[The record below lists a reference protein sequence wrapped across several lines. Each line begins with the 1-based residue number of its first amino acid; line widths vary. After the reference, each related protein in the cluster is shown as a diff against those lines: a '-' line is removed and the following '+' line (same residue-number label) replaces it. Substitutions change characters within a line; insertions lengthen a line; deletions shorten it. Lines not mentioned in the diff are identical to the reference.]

1 MRLRRLLRRRGRPG
15 DRGAHQGCLTEDHA
29 FLLANDELD
38 EQEFDTNTRTIV
50 VEVRDLQNP
59 TVHFEHFHDTY
70 SIDHNNY
77 VHEGLAYESNY
88 TSGLRVLDAVV
99 VRAPGGGPIASGVA
113 AQSWIDDD
121 TATGPP
127 ARLTRS
133 SSDGTIQLAPW
144 WRPS

>member
-1 MRLRRLLRRRGRPG
+1 MLRRRGRPG
-15 DRGAHQGCLTEDHA
+15 DCSAHQGCLTEDHA

-77 VHEGLAYESNY
+77 VHEGLAYEPNY
-88 TSGLRVLDAVV
+88 TSGLRVLDTAV
-99 VRAPGGGPIASGVA
+99 VRAPALAG
-113 AQSWIDDD
+113 
-121 TATGPP
+121 
-127 ARLTRS
+127 ARSRPGWRLSPGSTTTRRR
-133 SSDGTIQLAPW
+133 DLRRA
-144 WRPS
+144 

>member
-1 MRLRRLLRRRGRPG
+1 MLRRRGRPG
-15 DRGAHQGCLTEDHA
+15 DCSAHQGCLTEDHA

-59 TVHFEHFHDTY
+59 TVHFEHFHDTH

-77 VHEGLAYESNY
+77 VHEGLAYER
-88 TSGLRVLDAVV
+88 TIRAASGSSTPLWSGPPLR
-99 VRAPGGGPIASGVA
+99 RGPIASGVA